1 MDLPNQ
7 NRNFNISAK
16 VTAHQ
21 KATFHQKAKENN
33 LSDSEWISST
43 LDLAINAYRDINM
56 PIEKILLLE
65 EDNKS
70 KDIIIKQLAL
80 AFENAEFKNL
90 ILKSKINKQAKIII
104 NQQQQIPP
112 KLENIIIKNPSEMSN
127 NTIKTPQMSKTL
139 YGIGTFAFLLSLIA
153 FNSK

>member
-70 KDIIIKQLAL
+70 KDIII
-80 AFENAEFKNL
+80 
-90 ILKSKINKQAKIII
+90 
-104 NQQQQIPP
+104 
-112 KLENIIIKNPSEMSN
+112 
-127 NTIKTPQMSKTL
+127 
-139 YGIGTFAFLLSLIA
+139 
-153 FNSK
+153 